1 MRKIN
6 RQREQGIAL
15 LLSILC
21 LLLLTAVAAGMM
33 YLSATET
40 AINGNFKNEEVAYFA
55 ARAGVEEVRDRILL
69 ANANTINASL
79 PTALPSGTGGVLYV
93 LNGVSVAN
101 IKDNTSPY
109 FDDELCHDFTAIGS
123 WYESTSTNKRC
134 TTLPS
139 GSTWYTCVPST
150 CSASNSAYA
159 TSAFPLEYK
168 WVRVTLKSNNST
180 AYPVDGNSGNSTS
193 PVCWNGT
200 VEKAAAGGPLSVTT
214 QCANLSPV
222 ATPVYLVTAMAV
234 MPNGAR
240 RVVQQ
245 ELAEPPSGTLPGGM
259 FAAGP
264 GCGPPVPLNLAG
276 NANTGSFN
284 SSTGT
289 YNAVTGTYN
298 NQVNSGG
305 DVGSNGGINLG
316 GTSTAINGSLSTNL
330 PGSVGSCP
338 ANGISKTGTPKYGTI
353 TGGAPVYT
361 PPVPPLPNPLP
372 PQTAYPPKGVTM
384 PTPLPAGSYGNVTL
398 KGAVTLAGGTDINH
412 PAIYSI
418 NTLNFNGGATLTIT
432 GPVVINLAGQPSVT
446 PVLDMTGGTFANTTH
461 LPGDFVINYGG
472 SGGMTIT
479 GGTNDFAVVNAPNS
493 AITMKGGSNFYG
505 QIVGKTIDDQGGTN
519 FYWDKALVTPPPNTN
534 PLYEISLRELSY

>member
-1 MRKIN
+1 
-6 RQREQGIAL
+6 
-15 LLSILC
+15 
-21 LLLLTAVAAGMM
+21 
-33 YLSATET
+33 
-40 AINGNFKNEEVAYFA
+40 
-55 ARAGVEEVRDRILL
+55 
-69 ANANTINASL
+69 
-79 PTALPSGTGGVLYV
+79 
-93 LNGVSVAN
+93 
-101 IKDNTSPY
+101 
-109 FDDELCHDFTAIGS
+109 
-123 WYESTSTNKRC
+123 
-134 TTLPS
+134 
-139 GSTWYTCVPST
+139 
-150 CSASNSAYA
+150 
-159 TSAFPLEYK
+159 
-168 WVRVTLKSNNST
+168 VRVTLKSNNST

-222 ATPVYLVTAMAV
+222 ATPVYLVTALAV

-384 PTPLPAGSYGNVTL
+384 PNPLPAGSYGNVTL

-505 QIVGKTIDDQGGTN
+505 QIVGKTIDDQGGTS
-519 FYWDKALVTPPPNTN
+519 FYWDKSLVTPPPNTN